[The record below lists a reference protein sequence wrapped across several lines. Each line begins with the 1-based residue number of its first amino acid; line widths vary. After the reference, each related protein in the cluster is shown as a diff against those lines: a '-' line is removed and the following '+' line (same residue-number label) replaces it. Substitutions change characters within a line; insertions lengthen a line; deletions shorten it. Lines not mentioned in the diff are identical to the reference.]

1 MGTSGCPLSA
11 TNGCV
16 TVRVRDSGVGIPAE
30 MLPRIFEMFTQV
42 DHSLERAQGG
52 LGIGL
57 TLVKRLVEM
66 HGGSIEAHSEGPNR
80 GSEFVVRLPVAL
92 DLQATQPAA
101 AGGEHAAP
109 RSDSPHPGRGRQSG
123 LGGQPGD

>member
-1 MGTSGCPLSA
+1 
-11 TNGCV
+11 
-16 TVRVRDSGVGIPAE
+16 

-57 TLVKRLVEM
+57 TLVKRLVEL
-66 HGGSIEAHSEGPNR
+66 HGGSIEAHSEGPKR

-92 DLQATQPAA
+92 NV
-101 AGGEHAAP
+101 
-109 RSDSPHPGRGRQSG
+109 SN
-123 LGGQPGD
+123 